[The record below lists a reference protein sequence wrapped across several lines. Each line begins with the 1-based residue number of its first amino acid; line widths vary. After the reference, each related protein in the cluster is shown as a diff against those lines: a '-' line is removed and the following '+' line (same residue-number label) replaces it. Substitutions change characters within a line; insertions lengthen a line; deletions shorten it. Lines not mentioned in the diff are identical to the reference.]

1 MVLDSRYQP
10 GAGDPRKHD
19 KADERTA
26 RQLRQ
31 VGRVDRSTT
40 ITHATDKA
48 EPLLW
53 LPDGVAWAVRRSL
66 SADDHAHFDII
77 RPVTTLLI
85 VD

>member
-1 MVLDSRYQP
+1 LDSRYQP
-10 GAGDPRKHD
+10 RVSDPRKHD

-26 RQLRQ
+26 RQLRRAGQ
-31 VGRVDRSTT
+31 IDRSTT
-40 ITHATDKA
+40 ITHATDTS

-66 SADDHAHFDII
+66 SADDHAHFEII

-85 VD
+85 VS